1 MVKSPRI
8 RHSKSSREP
17 VTIDLEANEIG
28 KKSAEKPADTL
39 SAGGQSGTATG
50 PMAAKPADADM
61 AAKDNA
67 TKPDAGGSAAKPEI
81 TEKPAAASAAS
92 AAAGKDASQDS
103 PAAGSPA
110 TSAAAARRKDEPAK
124 PALEADTGPAS
135 GSTSF
140 GRDAGK
146 ASSVPPSGT
155 APAGSPVPPRAP
167 AGRSVPAA
175 ARGSVSG
182 SLLAGVAGAVLALLG
197 AGALQFAGV
206 LPSPNGQIGQSDVA
220 TLQDEVAS
228 LRQQVETLP
237 TQGSAP
243 EGLAERVDAL
253 SQALED
259 ARADFTASG
268 GAGQADPAA
277 AKALEDR
284 FAGLESAIAALPRGE
299 SGAPVDLAPINER
312 IGAIETTAAEA
323 GRNAQQASQAAAD
336 AASAAQATGQRID
349 QLEQAVTGLTTRV
362 DEQAEQPQAALAIA
376 ASALKAAIDRGEP
389 FTTELDT
396 FAAVAPDATET
407 EPLRA
412 MAEDG
417 VPSRTAI
424 AAEFDAAASA
434 MLAAGRTIDP
444 NAGILDRLMSSA
456 ESLVQVRPVGD
467 VQGEGAPAAIARME
481 VAVEKGDYAAAL
493 TEYEAL
499 PAPAKEAGS
508 AYAGKLRARLAADEL
523 MDKVLAA
530 ALKA

>member
-8 RHSKSSREP
+8 RHSKPRRDP
-17 VTIDLEANEIG
+17 VTIDLEANEVEN
-28 KKSAEKPADTL
+28 KSPGKPADTP
-39 SAGGQSGTATG
+39 SASHGTGSTTS
-50 PMAAKPADADM
+50 MAAKAADAGE
-61 AAKDNA
+61 AAKD
-67 TKPDAGGSAAKPEI
+67 SAAKPGASGSTARPEASG
-81 TEKPAAASAAS
+81 KADASSAAS
-92 AAAGKDASQDS
+92 ATAGKDAPQDKAAVAS
-103 PAAGSPA
+103 PMTSA
-110 TSAAAARRKDEPAK
+110 TSADRKDDPTK
-124 PALEADTGPAS
+124 PASGKGPAS

-155 APAGSPVPPRAP
+155 TSTGSSAPPPRA
-167 AGRSVPAA
+167 AASRVEPAA
-175 ARGSVSG
+175 APRGSVSG
-182 SLLAGVAGAVLALLG
+182 SLMAGVAGAVLALLG
-197 AGALQFAGV
+197 AGALQFAGI
-206 LPSPNGQIGQSDVA
+206 LPSPNGRIGQSDVA

-228 LRQQVETLP
+228 LRQQIETLP

-243 EGLAERVDAL
+243 EGLAERVEAL

-268 GAGQADPAA
+268 GALQADPAA
-277 AKALEDR
+277 ARALEDR
-284 FAGLESAIAALPRGE
+284 FAALESAIAALPRAEG
-299 SGAPVDLAPINER
+299 GAPVDLAPINER
-312 IGAIETTAAEA
+312 IGAAETAAAEA

-396 FAAVAPDATET
+396 FAAVAPDAAET

-412 MAEDG
+412 MAASG

-424 AAEFDAAASA
+424 AAEFDTAASA

>member
-1 MVKSPRI
+1 MS
-8 RHSKSSREP
+8 
-17 VTIDLEANEIG
+17 
-28 KKSAEKPADTL
+28 
-39 SAGGQSGTATG
+39 SAGDLQKLLTWL
-50 PMAAKPADADM
+50 
-61 AAKDNA
+61 
-67 TKPDAGGSAAKPEI
+67 
-81 TEKPAAASAAS
+81 
-92 AAAGKDASQDS
+92 S
-103 PAAGSPA
+103 PA
-110 TSAAAARRKDEPAK
+110 
-124 PALEADTGPAS
+124 
-135 GSTSF
+135 F
-140 GRDAGK
+140 
-146 ASSVPPSGT
+146 
-155 APAGSPVPPRAP
+155 PV
-167 AGRSVPAA
+167 
-175 ARGSVSG
+175 
-182 SLLAGVAGAVLALLG
+182 GA
-197 AGALQFAGV
+197 FAW
-206 LPSPNGQIGQSDVA
+206 S
-220 TLQDEVAS
+220 
-228 LRQQVETLP
+228 
-237 TQGSAP
+237 
-243 EGLAERVDAL
+243 
-253 SQALED
+253 
-259 ARADFTASG
+259 
-268 GAGQADPAA
+268 
-277 AKALEDR
+277 
-284 FAGLESAIAALPRGE
+284 AGLESAIAALPRGE
-299 SGAPVDLAPINER
+299 SGAPVDLATINDR
-312 IGAIETTAAEA
+312 IGAVETAAAEA

-396 FAAVAPDATET
+396 FVAVAPDTAET

-412 MAEDG
+412 MAASG

-481 VAVEKGDYAAAL
+481 VAVKKGDYAAAL

>member
-8 RHSKSSREP
+8 RHSKQSRDP
-17 VTIDLEANEIG
+17 VTIDLEANEVE
-28 KKSAEKPADTL
+28 EKTRPD
-39 SAGGQSGTATG
+39 
-50 PMAAKPADADM
+50 PADAPAAGGRTGAATASKTPGAGSA
-61 AAKDNA
+61 AAKE
-67 TKPDAGGSAAKPEI
+67 SAAKPEAGV
-81 TEKPAAASAAS
+81 KPAASPAAS
-92 AAAGKDASQDS
+92 ASTGSDAPQDKPLAAS
-103 PAAGSPA
+103 PAV
-110 TSAAAARRKDEPAK
+110 SAAPGNRKDEPAK
-124 PALEADTGPAS
+124 PASGTGTRSATGAS
-135 GSTSF
+135 SF

-146 ASSVPPSGT
+146 ASSGPPSGT
-155 APAGSPVPPRAP
+155 APSGSSASPRAEP
-167 AGRSVPAA
+167 TA
-175 ARGSVSG
+175 ARRGGVGG

-197 AGALQFAGV
+197 AGALQFAGI
-206 LPSPNGQIGQSDVA
+206 LPSPNGQTGQTDLA
-220 TLQDEVAS
+220 ALQDEVAS

-237 TQGSAP
+237 AQAGAP
-243 EGLAERVDAL
+243 EGLTERVEAL
-253 SQALED
+253 SKALED
-259 ARADFTASG
+259 ARADFAASG

-284 FAGLESAIAALPRGE
+284 FAALESAIAALPREG
-299 SGAPVDLAPINER
+299 GAPIDLAPINER
-312 IGAIETTAAEA
+312 ISAVETAATEA

-336 AASAAQATGQRID
+336 AAAAAQATGQRID

-389 FTTELDT
+389 FVTELDA
-396 FAAVAPDATET
+396 FVAVAPDAAET

-412 MAEDG
+412 MAASG
-417 VPSRTAI
+417 VPSRAEI

-434 MLAAGRTIDP
+434 MLAAGRTVDP

-493 TEYEAL
+493 AEYEGL
-499 PAPAKEAGS
+499 PAAAKEAGS
-508 AYAGKLRARLAADEL
+508 AYAEKLRARLAADEL

>member
-8 RHSKSSREP
+8 RHSKPRRDP
-17 VTIDLEANEIG
+17 VTIDLEASEVE
-28 KKSAEKPADTL
+28 KKTQAN
-39 SAGGQSGTATG
+39 
-50 PMAAKPADADM
+50 PADAPSAGAQTGPATNPV
-61 AAKDNA
+61 AAKTADAGMA
-67 TKPDAGGSAAKPEI
+67 TDSAAKADAGGSAAKPEASGKA
-81 TEKPAAASAAS
+81 TAATASASADRSTAQDKSANPAPVAS
-92 AAAGKDASQDS
+92 AAAAS
-103 PAAGSPA
+103 
-110 TSAAAARRKDEPAK
+110 REDEPAK
-124 PALEADTGPAS
+124 PASGIGTGPAT
-135 GSTSF
+135 GPTAF
-140 GRDAGK
+140 GRDSGK

-155 APAGSPVPPRAP
+155 ASSGSSTSPRTP
-167 AGRSVPAA
+167 AGRVEPAA
-175 ARGSVSG
+175 RARGNASG
-182 SLLAGVAGAVLALLG
+182 SLMAGVAGAALALLG

-206 LPSPNGQIGQSDVA
+206 LPSPSNQVGDLA
-220 TLQDEVAS
+220 ALRDEFAS

-237 TQGSAP
+237 AQGNMP
-243 EGLAERVDAL
+243 EGLAERVEAL

-259 ARADFTASG
+259 ARADFAASG

-284 FAGLESAIAALPRGE
+284 FAALESAISALPQEGG
-299 SGAPVDLAPINER
+299 GAPVDLTPVNER
-312 IGAIETTAAEA
+312 VGVIETKVAEA
-323 GRNAQQASQAAAD
+323 ARTAQQAAQAAAD

-349 QLEQAVTGLTTRV
+349 QLEQTVGGLTARV

-396 FAAVAPDATET
+396 FAAVAPDAAET
-407 EPLRA
+407 EPLRT
-412 MAEDG
+412 MAASG
-417 VPSRTAI
+417 VPSRTEI

-434 MLAAGRTIDP
+434 MLAAGRTVDP
-444 NAGILDRLMSSA
+444 NAGILERLMSSA

-481 VAVEKGDYAAAL
+481 VAVEEGDYAAAL
-493 TEYEAL
+493 AEYEAL
-499 PAPAKEAGS
+499 PAPIKEAGS